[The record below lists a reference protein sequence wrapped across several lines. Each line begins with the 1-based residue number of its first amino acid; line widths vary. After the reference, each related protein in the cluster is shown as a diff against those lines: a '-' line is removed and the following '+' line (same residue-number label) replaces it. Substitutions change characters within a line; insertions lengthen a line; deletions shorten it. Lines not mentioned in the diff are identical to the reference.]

1 MFKFKL
7 EPVLALKEKVE
18 DNKKRELGVAIQ
30 HQEYIHLEKLDLI
43 QRKNEVLHDAQNS
56 GKSSVNIQSLK
67 LFNAYSTYINKAI
80 EEKDK
85 QFQEAKK
92 QVALKREELL
102 EAVKERKI
110 LDNLKAIHLEA
121 FIEEAKQEE
130 QRITDD
136 LVTYKYGRKG
146 KE

>member
-30 HQEYIHLEKLDLI
+30 HQEHIHLEKLDLI
-43 QRKNEVLHDAQNS
+43 QRKNEALHDAQNS
-56 GKSSVNIQSLK
+56 GQVSVNVQNLK

-92 QVALKREELL
+92 QVALRREELL

-121 FIEEAKQEE
+121 FIEEEKQEE

>member
-1 MFKFKL
+1 M
-7 EPVLALKEKVE
+7 
-18 DNKKRELGVAIQ
+18 
-30 HQEYIHLEKLDLI
+30 
-43 QRKNEVLHDAQNS
+43 
-56 GKSSVNIQSLK
+56 NIQSLK

>member
-30 HQEYIHLEKLDLI
+30 HQEHIHLEKLDLI
-43 QRKNEVLHDAQNS
+43 QRKNEALHDAQNS